1 MDAEDSRRSEYY
13 QSIAR
18 AFLERRGAPF
28 LLSPKDQAAI
38 AGWEERRV
46 PLRAVL
52 EGIGRAFDGLR
63 ARGRGTKGFS
73 LAACDRQVDAAFAQ
87 HRDRSAGGR
96 SGKASAG
103 PRPEKAERARSEVA
117 KILAG
122 LGPGDADLARLL
134 EAALKALAGPKPNE
148 AELERID
155 AAVEEALWARTTAAQ
170 RAAAEADLRRE
181 LRGRRLKDLEGT
193 LRRKAVQAARAA
205 RRIPHVSLFYH

>member
-1 MDAEDSRRSEYY
+1 MDAEDSQRSGYY

-52 EGIGRAFDGLR
+52 EGIGRTFDGLQS
-63 ARGRGTKGFS
+63 RGRGTKGVS
-73 LAACDRQVDAAFAQ
+73 LAACERQVDAAFAQ
-87 HRDRSAGGR
+87 HRDRAAGGR
-96 SGKASAG
+96 SGQAPAGARPGKAD
-103 PRPEKAERARSEVA
+103 RARREIA
-117 KILAG
+117 KALGG

-134 EAALKALAGPKPNE
+134 EAALKALDGPKPDE

-155 AAVEEALWARTTAAQ
+155 AAVEEALWTRTSAAE
-170 RAAAEADLRRE
+170 RAAAEADFLRE
-181 LRGRRLKDLEGT
+181 LGGRRPRDIEGT
-193 LRRKAVQAARAA
+193 LRRTAVPAARAA
-205 RRIPHVSLFYH
+205 RRIPHISLFYH

>member
-1 MDAEDSRRSEYY
+1 MDAEDSRRSDYY

-52 EGIGRAFDGLR
+52 EGIGRAFDGLQ
-63 ARGRGTKGFS
+63 ARGRGTKGIS
-73 LAACDRQVDAAFAQ
+73 LASCERQVDAAFAQ
-87 HRDRSAGGR
+87 HRDRAAGGR
-96 SGKASAG
+96 SGKAPAG

-117 KILAG
+117 KALAG
-122 LGPGDADLARLL
+122 LGPGDADLTRLL
-134 EAALKALAGPKPNE
+134 EAALKALAGTKPDE

-155 AAVEEALWARTTAAQ
+155 AAVEEALWARTTAAE

-181 LRGRRLKDLEGT
+181 PRGRRLKDFEGT
-193 LRRKAVQAARAA
+193 LRRKAVQEARAA
-205 RRIPHVSLFYH
+205 RQIPHVSLFYH